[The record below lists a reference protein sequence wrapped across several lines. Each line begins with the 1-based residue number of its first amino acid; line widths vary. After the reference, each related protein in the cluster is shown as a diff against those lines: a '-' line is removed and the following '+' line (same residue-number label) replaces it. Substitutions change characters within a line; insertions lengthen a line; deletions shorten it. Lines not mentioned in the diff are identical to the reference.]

1 MKILILNLKFT
12 GTMALMD
19 GRVRFKLG
27 TPGRGGK
34 GCGLPLSRSKCEEL
48 ANYYLGFNGWSSS
61 VLYHKSEDIGDP
73 DMITFVTVIRLEFPS
88 VSVIQ

>member
-48 ANYYLGFNGWSSS
+48 ANFYLGFSGWSSE
-61 VLYHKSEDIGDP
+61 VLYHRSEDAGP
-73 DMITFVTVIRLEFPS
+73 AQLCYVTVVRLLFPG
-88 VSVIQ
+88 VNV